1 MGNVIHTEPR
11 DAYLSRVAAIE
22 ADIPFETSALT
33 VNRLCGFGLQA
44 IISAAQTIMP
54 GDADIADG
62 GTALVLVSGSH
73 LPKRAQKPMARLVAY
88 GRAGVDPKY
97 MGSGPIPALQKA
109 LKKAG
114 LNINDIDVIESNDAF
129 AAQACAVAQDLEFQ
143 AERVNPNG
151 GAVALGH
158 PIGASGAI
166 IAIKALYE
174 LERIHGRYELVT
186 ICIGGGQGIAAVF
199 ERL

>member
-33 VNRLCGFGLQA
+33 VNRLCGSGLQA

-73 LPKRAQKPMARLVAY
+73 LPTRAQKPMARLVA
-88 GRAGVDPKY
+88 
-97 MGSGPIPALQKA
+97 
-109 LKKAG
+109 
-114 LNINDIDVIESNDAF
+114 
-129 AAQACAVAQDLEFQ
+129 
-143 AERVNPNG
+143 
-151 GAVALGH
+151 
-158 PIGASGAI
+158 
-166 IAIKALYE
+166 
-174 LERIHGRYELVT
+174 
-186 ICIGGGQGIAAVF
+186 
-199 ERL
+199 